1 MSRLTDMQN
10 DFQSFLLRGDAAV
23 EAHVVG
29 TERVPIATRLGIYGD
44 GYCAR
49 LSEALQANFPVLTR
63 LLGEGDFAT
72 LATAYV
78 RSHESSFFSIRYYG
92 NALAQFLATEAD
104 YAGAPVLA
112 ELARWEWTMTEVF
125 DAADAASIGAG
136 DLARVAPEEWADLRF
151 DWHPSVRRLELAWNT
166 PQIWKSVTDDT
177 DQPEVTLHAEPVQWL
192 LWRHELRTCFRSLS
206 GAEALALDAAREG
219 QPFGELCV
227 ALCAEFGE
235 AEAPARA
242 ASFLRDWLGSGL
254 LTAVR

>member
-1 MSRLTDMQN
+1 MSSLTHLQN

-29 TERVPIATRLGIYGD
+29 TDRVPIATRLGIYGD

-49 LSEALQANFPVLTR
+49 LIEALQTNFPVLTQ
-63 LLGEGDFAT
+63 LLGEGDFDT

-78 RSHESSFFSIRYYG
+78 RTHESPFFSIRYYG
-92 NALAQFLATEAD
+92 NALADFLAAEAD

-125 DAADAASIGAG
+125 DAADAMPIGAD
-136 DLARVAPEEWADLRF
+136 DLGRVAPAEWADLCF
-151 DWHPSVRRLELAWNT
+151 DWHPSVRRLELAWNA
-166 PQIWKSVTDDT
+166 PQIWKAVTEDAEI
-177 DQPEVTLHAEPVQWL
+177 PEVTLHPQPVQWL
-192 LWRHELRTCFRSLS
+192 LWRHELRSYFRSLPS
-206 GAEALALDAAREG
+206 AEALVLEAARAG
-219 QPFGELCV
+219 QPFGELCLL
-227 ALCAEFGE
+227 LCAQFGA

-242 ASFLRDWLGSGL
+242 ASFLRDWVGSGL